1 MKSTIHRSCI
11 RTNTFLGGDREL
23 IMVSGVVTVACVF
36 VLQTSIAFLFGVVLW
51 FSVLF
56 LTRLMTKADPR
67 MRDVYLRH
75 IKYQSVYHA
84 KGTPFAET
92 GLFQK

>member
-1 MKSTIHRSCI
+1 
-11 RTNTFLGGDREL
+11 
-23 IMVSGVVTVACVF
+23 MVSGVVTVACVF

-84 KGTPFAET
+84 KGTPFADT
-92 GLFQK
+92 GLLQK

>member
-1 MKSTIHRSCI
+1 MNSTIHRSCI

-36 VLQTSIAFLFGVVLW
+36 VLQTSIAFFFGVVLW

-75 IKYQSVYHA
+75 IKYQSV
-84 KGTPFAET
+84 
-92 GLFQK
+92 

>member
-1 MKSTIHRSCI
+1 MNSTIHRSCI

-36 VLQTSIAFLFGVVLW
+36 VLQTSIAFFFGVVLW

-56 LTRLMTKADPR
+56 LTRLMT
-67 MRDVYLRH
+67 LRH
-75 IKYQSVYHA
+75 IKYQSVYYA